1 VCRRRERRGRRGV
14 EDGGLCT
21 LIKTLVKDSKGKGRG
36 CRGGNLLLGVQCG
49 ESQGIWGCSAVKNNN
64 SFFNHGQRRN

>member
-36 CRGGNLLLGVQCG
+36 AK
-49 ESQGIWGCSAVKNNN
+49 EGICFWGCSAV
-64 SFFNHGQRRN
+64 SHRVFGGAVQ